1 MQTIKVKNLQEV
13 AEKLAKYIEE
23 NKEKRLKHE
32 QGEFE
37 LYLLRLE
44 KILEKYNNR
53 SEETEEIE
61 VNVVEFEA
69 FKTFKGGL

>member
-1 MQTIKVKNLQEV
+1 MRKIKITREE
-13 AEKLAKYIEE
+13 AEKLANYIEE
-23 NKEKRLKHE
+23 NKEKKLEHE

-53 SEETEEIE
+53 SKEAEEIE
-61 VNVVEFEA
+61 VDVVEFEA